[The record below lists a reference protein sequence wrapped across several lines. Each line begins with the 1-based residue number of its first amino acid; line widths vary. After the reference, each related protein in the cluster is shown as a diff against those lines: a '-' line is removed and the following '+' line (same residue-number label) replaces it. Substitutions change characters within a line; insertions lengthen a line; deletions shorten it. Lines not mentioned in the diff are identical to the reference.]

1 MKNKIQQQHT
11 HTKLTTKEII
21 IQLLIENE
29 KHETKTK
36 THNSSKLMSFIQ

>member
-29 KHETKTK
+29 KHETKT
-36 THNSSKLMSFIQ
+36 HNSSKLMSFIQ